1 MGLTLDH
8 GIDDRNNSSNYEYGG
23 QVSETVPPHM
33 NQTAQFGVGRPP
45 QRAAGAATTKSKPK
59 RPALMLQLTDEEDR
73 GKPEVPSRSNE
84 NTDATYEAN
93 DYNMNEDGGLEESK
107 ISNAQSHYRQP
118 ASNSHR
124 Q

>member
-1 MGLTLDH
+1 MGLTLEH

-73 GKPEVPSRSNE
+73 GKPE
-84 NTDATYEAN
+84 TGL
-93 DYNMNEDGGLEESK
+93 GGQQQQDETQVML
-107 ISNAQSHYRQP
+107 NAMDDQFYH
-118 ASNSHR
+118 
-124 Q
+124 

>member
-1 MGLTLDH
+1 
-8 GIDDRNNSSNYEYGG
+8 
-23 QVSETVPPHM
+23 M
-33 NQTAQFGVGRPP
+33 NQTAQFGGGRPQ

-93 DYNMNEDGGLEESK
+93 DYNMMEDGGLEESK
-107 ISNAQSHYRQP
+107 IANAQNQYRQP